1 MWVRTISTF
10 GVKMPSCT
18 TPMFFGLNITLVNSK
33 SAFEIESTP
42 YILIITARTGY
53 QINNIGGVINKFTS
67 DIIYST
73 CNRIK
78 EPEPVTVAVKKNE
91 IIYNMQLHHKK
102 ETGDLKEI

>member
-33 SAFEIESTP
+33 SAFEMESTP

-53 QINNIGGVINKFTS
+53 QINNIGGILSKFTC
-67 DIIYST
+67 DITYST
-73 CNRIK
+73 CNRKK
-78 EPEPVTVAVKKNE
+78 EPEPVTVTVKKNE
-91 IIYNMQLHHKK
+91 TIYNMQLHHKK
-102 ETGDLKEI
+102 QTGDLKEI